1 MKKFTPAE
9 RRQLKLDG
17 YTDEEILRM
26 EMETEEPMMEDEEGM
41 EEELPTNA
49 GTMRQVPWEALRAA
63 GQPETKRAGIMGS
76 AKKVKK

>member
-26 EMETEEPMMEDEEGM
+26 EMESEEEGEM
-41 EEELPTNA
+41 ETEEELATNSEN
-49 GTMRQVPWEALRAA
+49 MQSIPWDELRAA
-63 GQPETKRAGIMGS
+63 GQPEPKRTGMMNT

>member
-9 RRQLKLDG
+9 RRQLKMDG

-26 EMETEEPMMEDEEGM
+26 EMKSSEEEDEV
-41 EEELPTNA
+41 EEELATNA
-49 GTMRQVPWEALRAA
+49 DTMRQVPWDELRAA
-63 GQPETKRAGIMGS
+63 GQPEPKRSGIMGS

>member
-26 EMETEEPMMEDEEGM
+26 EMEAMEETEEEG
-41 EEELPTNA
+41 EEELATNSD
-49 GTMRQVPWEALRAA
+49 TMRTVPWDQLRAA
-63 GQPETKRAGIMGS
+63 GQPEPKRTGLMGG
-76 AKKVKK
+76 KKK

>member
-26 EMETEEPMMEDEEGM
+26 EMESEGEGEMEM
-41 EEELPTNA
+41 EEELATNA
-49 GTMRQVPWEALRAA
+49 ENMQSIPWDELRAA
-63 GQPETKRAGIMGS
+63 GQPEPKRTGMMNT
-76 AKKVKK
+76 AKKVRK

>member
-17 YTDEEILRM
+17 YNDEEILRM
-26 EMETEEPMMEDEEGM
+26 ELEAAEEMENDEDEM

-63 GQPETKRAGIMGS
+63 GQPEPKRSGMMGS
-76 AKKVKK
+76 AKKVRK